1 MSPLPRSALT
11 TSTGSAEPLVIVRN
25 TFLHFVAS
33 NPKDVDEEAEEEC
46 TRQSGV
52 RRSITAPVLKLSWED
67 SEGAEDSDC
76 EFGDDATPSDRFV
89 RCKTFDAFG
98 DAGAEGSEGEI
109 VDAALTAVE
118 PGGLPATL
126 SGIPPGAS
134 APDQTTQLGPF
145 VYADGLPLC
154 FAQAA
159 YASWCPMGMQFQSSE
174 FGSAAVPMIAQ
185 PLEFSTGTAE
195 AGYWVSQS
203 SDSSCADTAPSD
215 AITVRQ
221 EVTFDNLGGRSA
233 DSTDD
238 DLSQAQTLAP
248 VPVSRQRRDATIQ
261 RKSADAQGSELR
273 TTVMLKNLPNNYTRE
288 MLLDLID
295 SEGFVGKYDFFYLP
309 IDFRTHA
316 ALGYA
321 FINLVSPEDANVF
334 FCCLNG
340 FSRWSLPSYKV
351 CQVAWSC
358 PHQGFESHIARYR
371 NSPLMHGAVPDL
383 YRPVLFCDGLRIPFP
398 PPTKRVKAPRQGT
411 ERMLV

>member
-1 MSPLPRSALT
+1 MSPLPCSALT

-25 TFLHFVAS
+25 TFLHFVVS
-33 NPKDVDEEAEEEC
+33 NPMDVDEEAEGEC

-67 SEGAEDSDC
+67 SEGAEVSDC
-76 EFGDDATPSDRFV
+76 ESGDDATPSDRFV
-89 RCKTFDAFG
+89 RCKTFDAFD

-109 VDAALTAVE
+109 VDAALTAAE
-118 PGGLPATL
+118 PGGLPATP
-126 SGIPPGAS
+126 S
-134 APDQTTQLGPF
+134 
-145 VYADGLPLC
+145 GLPLF

-159 YASWCPMGMQFQSSE
+159 HASWHPMGMQFQRSE
-174 FGSAAVPMIAQ
+174 FGSAAVPMFAQ

-195 AGYWVSQS
+195 AGSWVSQS

-215 AITVRQ
+215 ASTVRQ
-221 EVTFDNLGGRSA
+221 EVTFDNFGGRSA

-248 VPVSRQRRDATIQ
+248 VPVSRQRRDTTIH
-261 RKSADAQGSELR
+261 RKFADAQGSKLR
-273 TTVMLKNLPNNYTRE
+273 TTVMLKNLPNNYTRD

-321 FINLVSPEDANVF
+321 FINLVSPEDAHVF
-334 FCCLNG
+334 FCCLDG

-351 CQVAWSC
+351 CQVAWSS

-383 YRPVLFCDGLRIPFP
+383 YRPVLFCDGLRISFP

>member
-1 MSPLPRSALT
+1 LLQTPEQSSVPCRLCLVPRS
-11 TSTGSAEPLVIVRN
+11 P
-25 TFLHFVAS
+25 H
-33 NPKDVDEEAEEEC
+33 
-46 TRQSGV
+46 Q
-52 RRSITAPVLKLSWED
+52 
-67 SEGAEDSDC
+67 
-76 EFGDDATPSDRFV
+76 
-89 RCKTFDAFG
+89 
-98 DAGAEGSEGEI
+98 
-109 VDAALTAVE
+109 
-118 PGGLPATL
+118 
-126 SGIPPGAS
+126 
-134 APDQTTQLGPF
+134 Q
-145 VYADGLPLC
+145 
-154 FAQAA
+154 
-159 YASWCPMGMQFQSSE
+159 
-174 FGSAAVPMIAQ
+174 
-185 PLEFSTGTAE
+185 

-203 SDSSCADTAPSD
+203 SESSCADSAPSD

-238 DLSQAQTLAP
+238 DLSQAQTFFP

-321 FINLVSPEDANVF
+321 FINLVSLEDANVF